1 MIVVLGGTGN
11 IGRPLVAELTSRGA
25 DFKVVSRNAAAARE
39 TLGDVAVVEADLSQP
54 DSLAAAFEGAS
65 KLFLHSGLSPNLNA
79 EQIAAIDAA
88 KAAGIGHIVKISGN
102 ENGMRPD
109 VPAPTL
115 RMHYETE
122 EALKASGVAYTLIR
136 PNYFMQN
143 LLAMAPMIADQG
155 KMIAPISGEV
165 EVSMIDC
172 RDIAAVAAMAL
183 TESGHEGQIYA
194 LHGDPVSYPQVAAIL
209 SETLGKEIPHIQPP
223 KEAAI
228 QAMKDRGMPE
238 FVVDHMGRMIDGL
251 NSGMMTGDP
260 STLHGLL
267 GGQRNLG
274 QFIADHKAAFGG

>member
-122 EALKASGVAYTLIR
+122 EALKAS
-136 PNYFMQN
+136 F
-143 LLAMAPMIADQG
+143 
-155 KMIAPISGEV
+155 
-165 EVSMIDC
+165 
-172 RDIAAVAAMAL
+172 
-183 TESGHEGQIYA
+183 
-194 LHGDPVSYPQVAAIL
+194 
-209 SETLGKEIPHIQPP
+209 
-223 KEAAI
+223 
-228 QAMKDRGMPE
+228 GMS
-238 FVVDHMGRMIDGL
+238 R
-251 NSGMMTGDP
+251 
-260 STLHGLL
+260 
-267 GGQRNLG
+267 
-274 QFIADHKAAFGG
+274 